1 MVSPGSSAAPFG
13 ASPETLLDVAVG
25 IAENGAGRVPPETLT
40 EAARASAPLITQV
53 EPAKVRAG
61 MEAVI
66 LGRSLE
72 VALQWM
78 HEAGLL
84 AVLLP
89 ELEATVDF
97 SQEAGRRHKDVWEH
111 TKQVVR
117 QSVPKPLVR
126 WAALLHD
133 IGKVPT
139 RVMLPDGRVTF
150 HRHAEVGARMF
161 DTVGRRL
168 GFDRTERHKIRFLI
182 LHHLRGNAYEPGW
195 TDAAVR
201 RFDHEMGEHLEDLL
215 DLSRADV
222 TSRRPG
228 PPAGGGGEHSRAQG
242 AHPGDPRA
250 RRAHPAA
257 AARPGQR
264 DHGGVQ
270 PAAVAARGRHPQAVP
285 RRRRAGR
292 ARGAPR
298 RRVLRRL
305 SQEVGRDRVDA
316 GRVAR
321 SAPVVDAFEGLVA
334 LPVAQ
339 VAAAAAQRADLV
351 GPEGHGADRDHGD
364 DDGDRE
370 RHGEILAEPRFK
382 AKSSASG
389 RAGPRSEARGPRPP

>member
-1 MVSPGSSAAPFG
+1 MVLSGSSAAPFG
-13 ASPETLLDVAVG
+13 ASPVTLLDVAVA
-25 IAENGAGRVPPETLT
+25 IAENGAGRLPPETLT
-40 EAARASAPLITQV
+40 QAARESAPLITQV

-66 LGRSLE
+66 LGRSLD

-117 QSVPKPLVR
+117 QSVPKPMVR

-161 DTVGRRL
+161 DSVGRRL

-182 LHHLRGNAYEPGW
+182 LHHLRGNAYEPSW

-201 RFDHEMGEHLEDLL
+201 RFDHEMGDHLEDLL

-228 PPAGGGGEHSRAQG
+228 
-242 AHPGDPRA
+242 
-250 RRAHPAA
+250 RR
-257 AARPGQR
+257 QE
-264 DHGGVQ
+264 
-270 PAAVAARGRHPQAVP
+270 AVANIHALKERILAIRDLDARIPPLPPGLGNAIMEAFSLPP
-285 RRRRAGR
+285 S
-292 ARGAPR
+292 
-298 RRVLRRL
+298 RRVGDIRKLCQDAVERGELEERRDAVYYIDFLR
-305 SQEVGRDRVDA
+305 
-316 GRVAR
+316 
-321 SAPVVDAFEGLVA
+321 
-334 LPVAQ
+334 
-339 VAAAAAQRADLV
+339 
-351 GPEGHGADRDHGD
+351 
-364 DDGDRE
+364 
-370 RHGEILAEPRFK
+370 
-382 AKSSASG
+382 KSGVTS
-389 RAGPRSEARGPRPP
+389 